1 MGVHTIEPL
10 PHKFPN
16 PQQLHHSR
24 DCPIWLAPGQTSPGD
39 EVKNEDVKGGSFL
52 EWHAWVLWT
61 WKGQQKIQNVNP
73 FERAWKNLPFGTS
86 IQPPCLESTPPSWDQ
101 KSFSRS
107 LKCVCQFAAMRI
119 HGRGYRQ
126 GSGRV
131 HKKKMQNTKKTIF
144 PLFVC
149 LGKLCAQERFEMICI
164 HRVIYLIL
172 SCTCHDHH
180 CHRFTGVCLG
190 RPQPRSTSFEVKK
203 NRPGTLDECLA
214 WRPGGRLQP

>member
-86 IQPPCLESTPPSWDQ
+86 IQPCLESTPPSWDQ

-131 HKKKMQNTKKTIF
+131 HKKKMQNTKKLFFHYLFAWGSYVPKKGLRWYASIGWYIWFYHVLAMITIAIVSPAF
-144 PLFVC
+144 A
-149 LGKLCAQERFEMICI
+149 LGG
-164 HRVIYLIL
+164 H
-172 SCTCHDHH
+172 S
-180 CHRFTGVCLG
+180 LG
-190 RPQPRSTSFEVKK
+190 RPLSK
-203 NRPGTLDECLA
+203 
-214 WRPGGRLQP
+214 